1 MAAEPEVVEGSEA
14 LGVRLQG
21 ELTIETA
28 PSLVEALGALA
39 RERAAPSLV
48 IDLRDVTYLDST
60 CLSALLEA
68 RRVQDRQGG
77 ELTVLVVAGG
87 HVADLFRISGTQK
100 LLGVREDADGA
111 LESLVGG

>member
-1 MAAEPEVVEGSEA
+1 MAQPEIVHGNGA
-14 LGVRLQG
+14 LGVRLRG
-21 ELTIETA
+21 ELTIDTA
-28 PSLVEALGALA
+28 PALVEAIGSVA
-39 RERAAPSLV
+39 RKHATPKLI
-48 IDLRDVTYLDST
+48 IDLRDVSYLDST

-111 LESLVGG
+111 LESLLEG